1 MTIYV
6 GDNTMVEK
14 KRRSFKYFLGHR
26 SPTEIL
32 ICGFALLILCGTCLL
47 MLPISSRSG
56 EGTAFINALFTA
68 TSSVCVTGLVVV
80 DTGTYWSVFGQT
92 VMCVLVEIGGLG
104 FMSFATMFFVLAGKR
119 ITIKDRILIQ
129 SSVNMD
135 SLSGIVKFVKYIFF
149 SSIIIQT
156 VGALLLALVF
166 VPDFGLATGIGYSV
180 FHSVTSFCNAGFDLM
195 GNFKSFTGYADNY
208 LLNIVICSL
217 IVLGGL
223 GFAVTSDLIYVRKF
237 KKMSMH
243 SKVVLIST
251 GFLLVFGF
259 IFFIIFEFNNPK
271 TMGNLSL
278 HGKFLA
284 SFFQSVTPRTAGSN
298 TIDIA
303 GLTEPSIFLTILL
316 MFIGASPGS
325 TGGGVKTTTVAVLLM
340 TVGSVL
346 KGKKDV
352 VVFKRTI
359 LGPVI
364 RRSLS
369 VLVIAVGL
377 VFFMIFVLLCTE
389 PGAPFDAVV
398 FEVMSA
404 FGTVGLT
411 MGLTPN
417 LSGAGKIA
425 ISLTMFIGRLGPLTI
440 AYAISRSEKHSREN
454 VGNIKLPEG
463 NIMIG

>member
-1 MTIYV
+1 MIQ
-6 GDNTMVEK
+6 NK
-14 KRRSFKYFLGHR
+14 KSKISRFISQR

-32 ICGFALLILCGTCLL
+32 IFGFAFFILFGAFLL

-56 EGTAFINALFTA
+56 EATGFINALFTS

-135 SLSGIVKFVKYIFF
+135 SLSGIVKFAKYIFF
-149 SSIIIQT
+149 SSFIIQAI
-156 VGALLLALVF
+156 GALLLAIVF
-166 VPDFGLATGIGYSV
+166 VPEFGWVTGIGYSV

-195 GNFKSFTGYADNY
+195 GNYSSFTRYVDNY
-208 LLNIVICSL
+208 IVNIVICGL

-237 KKMSMH
+237 RKMSMH
-243 SKVVLIST
+243 SKVVLVIT
-251 GFLLVFGF
+251 GIMLIGGL
-259 IFFIIFEFNNPK
+259 IFFFIFEFNNPA

-284 SFFQSVTPRTAGSN
+284 SMFQSVTPRTAGSN
-298 TIDIA
+298 TVDISS
-303 GLTEPSIFLTILL
+303 LTTPSIFLTMIL

-325 TGGGVKTTTVAVLLM
+325 TGGGVKTTTMGIIVLTVA
-340 TVGSVL
+340 SVL
-346 KGKKDV
+346 VGKKDV
-352 VVFKRTI
+352 VAFKRTI
-359 LGPVI
+359 VGPVI
-364 RRSLS
+364 RRAISILFIAS
-369 VLVIAVGL
+369 GLVI
-377 VFFMIFVLLCTE
+377 FMIFVLLCTE
-389 PGAPFDAVV
+389 PGVSFERIV
-398 FEVMSA
+398 FEVLSA
-404 FGTVGLT
+404 FGTVGLS
-411 MGLTPN
+411 MGVTPG
-417 LSGAGKIA
+417 LSMGGKLA

-440 AYAISRSEKHSREN
+440 AYAISQNEKRSREN
-454 VGNIKLPEG
+454 IGNFKLPEG